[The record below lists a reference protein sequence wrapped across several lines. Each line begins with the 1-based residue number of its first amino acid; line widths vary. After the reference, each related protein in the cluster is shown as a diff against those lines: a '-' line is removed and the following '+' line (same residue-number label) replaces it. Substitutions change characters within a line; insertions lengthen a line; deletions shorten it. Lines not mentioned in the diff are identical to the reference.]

1 MKNIIIIAMMLVA
14 TINLKAQN
22 HIKGRVVEQ
31 LEDSSETS
39 IPGANVYWEGTTIG
53 VATDEQG
60 YYQIPEPES
69 YPATLVVSFVGYQTY
84 TKIIKEWNHY
94 HIILTP
100 SIQQDEVKIKGKV
113 NTTKFSTIN
122 TINMQTLTTGELEK
136 AACCN
141 LSESFSTNAT
151 VDVTFTDAVSG
162 AKQIQMLG
170 LDGIYTQITQENMPL
185 IRGISSA
192 YGLSYVPGTWIES
205 IQIIKGAGSVIN
217 GFESFTGQINLEYFK
232 PETAPKLFWNM
243 YTNSEGK
250 IENNLQFAKNN
261 GNWKSNLF
269 THISYFD
276 REVDNSGD
284 GFLDMPKTKQVNLL
298 NRWEYKGNKNYHIAF
313 TLRGLVEDRAGGT
326 IENAAIPY
334 VVDIHNDLLEF
345 TSKTGMLQQN
355 SPGKSMGLQTSFR
368 RHNQT
373 AIFGKNNYKENNY
386 KGLQESAYLN
396 FIRQTYLG
404 NTNHILKYG
413 ISYYADRYTESFKGN
428 IDTSFSNK
436 VRVDLMTGIF
446 SEYAFKWRESFN
458 LVAGIRADY
467 YNNTEEINYLPRL
480 NMKYNPTEQT
490 AIRLSAG
497 RAFRVA
503 NVFVENASFL
513 ASKRQ
518 ITIGNLN
525 PEMAWNYGT
534 NITHN
539 FRMFG
544 REGTINA
551 DAYRTVFENQVVV
564 DIEND
569 GELSFYNLDG
579 ESYANSMQFDLAYEL
594 FDRFDIKLAYKI
606 NDVYTTYNG
615 EDKVAPLTPK
625 NRALVNMA
633 YATNF
638 DKWKFDI
645 TWNFIG
651 ESRIPS
657 HREDAE
663 TQKLSFGYSDTFYL
677 INAQITKKFR
687 KFDVYLG
694 GENLLSYMQKDPIID
709 AKNPTSDL
717 FDASLIYAPV
727 MGRVIYAGLRY
738 KIK

>member
-39 IPGANVYWEGTTIG
+39 ILGANVYWEGTTIG

-60 YYQIPEPES
+60 FYQIPEPES
-69 YPATLVVSFVGYQTY
+69 YPATLVVSFVGYQIY
-84 TKIIKEWNHY
+84 TKIIKKWNHY

-217 GFESFTGQINLEYFK
+217 GFESLTGQINLEYYK

-269 THISYFD
+269 THVSYFD
-276 REVDNSGD
+276 REVDNNRD
-284 GFLDMPKTKQVNLL
+284 RFLDMPKVKQFNVL
-298 NRWEYKGNKNYHIAF
+298 NRWKYVGSKDFRIQIIV
-313 TLRGLVEDRAGGT
+313 RGLVEDRVGGT

-373 AIFGKNNYKENNY
+373 VIFGKNDYR
-386 KGLQESAYLN
+386 GFQESAYLN

-413 ISYYADRYTESFKGN
+413 ISYYADRYTENLNGTDYN
-428 IDTSFSNK
+428 RT
-436 VRVDLMTGIF
+436 DLMTGIF
-446 SEYAFKWRESFN
+446 SEYSYKWRESFN

-467 YNNTEEINYLPRL
+467 YNNTEEMNYLPRL

-534 NITHN
+534 NITHK

-551 DAYRTVFENQVVV
+551 DAYRTVFENQIVV
-564 DIEND
+564 DVENQ

-606 NDVYTTYNG
+606 NDVHTTYNG

-638 DKWKFDI
+638 DKWKFDV
-645 TWNFIG
+645 TWNYIG
-651 ESRIPS
+651 KSRIPTHQLINKEFS
-657 HREDAE
+657 
-663 TQKLSFGYSDTFYL
+663 TSFYL
-677 INAQITKKFR
+677 INAQMTKKFR

-694 GENLLSYMQKDPIID
+694 GENLLSEIQENPILM
-709 AKNPTSDL
+709 ANNPSDEL

>member
-39 IPGANVYWEGTTIG
+39 ILGANVYWEGTTIG

-60 YYQIPEPES
+60 FYQIPEPES
-69 YPATLVVSFVGYQTY
+69 YPATLVVSFVGYQIY
-84 TKIIKEWNHY
+84 TKIIKKWNHY

-217 GFESFTGQINLEYFK
+217 GFESLTGQINLEYYK

-269 THISYFD
+269 THVSYFD
-276 REVDNSGD
+276 REVDNNRD
-284 GFLDMPKTKQVNLL
+284 RFLDMPKVKQFNVL
-298 NRWEYKGNKNYHIAF
+298 NRWKYVGSKDFRIQIIV
-313 TLRGLVEDRAGGT
+313 RGLVEDRVGGT

-373 AIFGKNNYKENNY
+373 VIFGKNDYR
-386 KGLQESAYLN
+386 GLQESAYLN

-413 ISYYADRYTESFKGN
+413 ISYYADRYTENLNGTDYN
-428 IDTSFSNK
+428 RT
-436 VRVDLMTGIF
+436 DLMTGIF
-446 SEYAFKWRESFN
+446 SEYSYKWRESFN

-467 YNNTEEINYLPRL
+467 YNNTEEMNYLPRL

-534 NITHN
+534 NITHK

-551 DAYRTVFENQVVV
+551 DAYRTVFENQIVV
-564 DIEND
+564 DVENQ

-606 NDVYTTYNG
+606 NDVHTTYNG

-638 DKWKFDI
+638 DKWKFDV
-645 TWNFIG
+645 TWNYIG
-651 ESRIPS
+651 KSRIPTHQLINKEFS
-657 HREDAE
+657 
-663 TQKLSFGYSDTFYL
+663 TSFYL
-677 INAQITKKFR
+677 INAQMTKKFR

-694 GENLLSYMQKDPIID
+694 GENLLSEIQENPILM
-709 AKNPTSDL
+709 ANNPSDEL

>member
-1 MKNIIIIAMMLVA
+1 
-14 TINLKAQN
+14 
-22 HIKGRVVEQ
+22 
-31 LEDSSETS
+31 
-39 IPGANVYWEGTTIG
+39 
-53 VATDEQG
+53 
-60 YYQIPEPES
+60 
-69 YPATLVVSFVGYQTY
+69 
-84 TKIIKEWNHY
+84 
-94 HIILTP
+94 
-100 SIQQDEVKIKGKV
+100 
-113 NTTKFSTIN
+113 
-122 TINMQTLTTGELEK
+122 
-136 AACCN
+136 
-141 LSESFSTNAT
+141 
-151 VDVTFTDAVSG
+151 
-162 AKQIQMLG
+162 
-170 LDGIYTQITQENMPL
+170 
-185 IRGISSA
+185 
-192 YGLSYVPGTWIES
+192 
-205 IQIIKGAGSVIN
+205 
-217 GFESFTGQINLEYFK
+217 
-232 PETAPKLFWNM
+232 
-243 YTNSEGK
+243 
-250 IENNLQFAKNN
+250 
-261 GNWKSNLF
+261 
-269 THISYFD
+269 
-276 REVDNSGD
+276 
-284 GFLDMPKTKQVNLL
+284 MPKTKQVNLL

-503 NVFVENASFL
+503 NVFVENTSFL
-513 ASKRQ
+513 ASNRQ

-544 REGTINA
+544 RDGTINA
-551 DAYRTVFENQVVV
+551 DAYRTVFENQIVV
-564 DIEND
+564 DVENQ

-579 ESYANSMQFDLAYEL
+579 ESFANSMQFDLAYEL

-606 NDVYTTYNG
+606 NDVHTTYNG
-615 EDKVAPLTPK
+615 EDKVEPGIILGKAGF
-625 NRALVNMA
+625 R
-633 YATNF
+633 
-638 DKWKFDI
+638 
-645 TWNFIG
+645 
-651 ESRIPS
+651 
-657 HREDAE
+657 
-663 TQKLSFGYSDTFYL
+663 L
-677 INAQITKKFR
+677 IN
-687 KFDVYLG
+687 
-694 GENLLSYMQKDPIID
+694 LSI
-709 AKNPTSDL
+709 KNSRHL
-717 FDASLIYAPV
+717 FIS
-727 MGRVIYAGLRY
+727 
-738 KIK
+738 